1 MDVPL
6 SEFTAVDLE
15 RELYA
20 YGLNKEGSKQER
32 YERLLTARHKLNQP
46 HLRPRRPAIAKF
58 GARVQLDDFAE
69 IRVYRQAECDI
80 LASKVKWRIEQV
92 RRTEDNEG
100 LEYYHPEILERID
113 RTKTYMIN
121 MEEFLVRQ
129 EPYVHKIFGIF
140 VSRTTGEGLT
150 LCYARSMV
158 KLRSW
163 DENTEKFEWPLTSS
177 ENLNSDDAET
187 GVLQT
192 TVRGMNKKILHEM
205 YILKFLLQIVTP
217 EIVAKALTYILRELK
232 KKTITNYVGI
242 VCDDDRLDMNAVADL
257 VEASN
262 LVMPPIIVDLR
273 DLQKT
278 FRNMFSP
285 TSVRCANLLANELY
299 AESTFDEQM
308 NNICNCNIT
317 KNMNAVASLV
327 KYITRLSEILVEM
340 WKHEEH
346 EKKCISLVRLNNKM
360 LKIYARH
367 VKRELPPITFEDC
380 AAGAGLLQLMVFD
393 ALWCITPE
401 LEPEEI

>member
-20 YGLNKEGSKQER
+20 YGLDKEGTKQER
-32 YERLLTARHKLNQP
+32 YERLLTARQKLNQP
-46 HLRPRRPAIAKF
+46 HLRHRRPAIAKF

-100 LEYYHPEILERID
+100 LEFFHPEILERID

-129 EPYVHKIFGIF
+129 EPYVHKIFCIF
-140 VSRTTGEGLT
+140 VSRTTGHDMT
-150 LCYARSMV
+150 MCYARSFV

-163 DENTEKFEWPLTSS
+163 DETTEKFEWPLITN
-177 ENLNSDDAET
+177 ENLNSEEAES

-192 TVRGMNKKILHEM
+192 T
-205 YILKFLLQIVTP
+205 IVTT
-217 EIVAKALTYILRELK
+217 EIIAKALSYILRELK
-232 KKTITNYVGI
+232 KKAITNYVGI
-242 VCDDDRLDMNAVADL
+242 VCDFDRLDMNAVMDL
-257 VEASN
+257 IEASG
-262 LVMPPIIVDLR
+262 LEVPPVIDDLY
-273 DLQKT
+273 DLQNT

-285 TSVRCANLLANELY
+285 TSVRCANLLANEVY
-299 AESTFDEQM
+299 TKATYDEQM
-308 NNICNCNIT
+308 NKICNCNMT
-317 KNMNAVASLV
+317 KNMNAVGSLV
-327 KYITRLSEILVEM
+327 EYITRLSDVLVEM

-367 VKRELPPITFEDC
+367 VRRELPPITFEDC
-380 AAGAGLLQLMVFD
+380 AAGAGLLQLLVFD
-393 ALWCITPE
+393 ALWCITTE